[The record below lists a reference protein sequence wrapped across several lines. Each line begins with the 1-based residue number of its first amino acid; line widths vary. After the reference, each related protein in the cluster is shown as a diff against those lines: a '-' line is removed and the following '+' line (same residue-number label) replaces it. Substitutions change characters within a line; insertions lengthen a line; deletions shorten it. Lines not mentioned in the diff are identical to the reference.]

1 MWCGGGREPR
11 KRERMREIVIEE
23 KFEMS
28 ERERNWR

>member
-1 MWCGGGREPR
+1 MWCGGGREEPR

-28 ERERNWR
+28 E